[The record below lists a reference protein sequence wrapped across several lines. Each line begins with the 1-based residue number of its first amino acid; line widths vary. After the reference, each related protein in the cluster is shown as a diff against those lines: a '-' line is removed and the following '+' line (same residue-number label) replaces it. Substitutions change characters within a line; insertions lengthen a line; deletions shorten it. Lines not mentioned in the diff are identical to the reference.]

1 MKEKKFD
8 KIAYNNE
15 FISKTYDRI
24 NLNVPKG
31 QKDII
36 KAHADKFDNGS
47 INGFIKRAISE
58 TIQRDLEKQ

>member
-1 MKEKKFD
+1 MEKKFNATAY
-8 KIAYNNE
+8 KNKFIAEKYE
-15 FISKTYDRI
+15 RI